1 MSTTL
6 LMGRSPHARK
16 RAAIHAGEGPMRRPV
31 ITRTV

>member
-6 LMGRSPHARK
+6 LMGRSPQARK
-16 RAAIHAGEGPMRRPV
+16 RAAIHAGDGPMRKPL